1 MQMNSKMRRYMGQN
15 KKGEGASVSMEF
27 RTCHLPETR
36 MHLSTQSLYKRYCVE
51 FYGGSTM

>member
-1 MQMNSKMRRYMGQN
+1 MGQN

-51 FYGGSTM
+51 FYGGSTMIMVD